1 MMPLRAIRLIDTG
14 IAFVIAIAFVV
25 AIGAASASADPF
37 TPRRASDT
45 SQQTSRFDL
54 QDFSELRRLEAG
66 RELRALSRDAD
77 RKVEE
82 RQLRSEGSRA
92 DVERYRQRARAEEE
106 LDRLTA
112 RYEADALAPGSG
124 FERFGPETRRV
135 LERSQIELRWVQR
148 RHDLELRLHEL
159 ERSVTDREPAGA
171 SPLQPLPR
179 W

>member
-1 MMPLRAIRLIDTG
+1 MRPLRAIGL
-14 IAFVIAIAFVV
+14 IAIAFVIG
-25 AIGAASASADPF
+25 IGADSASADPF
-37 TPRRASDT
+37 TPRRASD
-45 SQQTSRFDL
+45 SSRATPRLEL
-54 QDFSELRRLEAG
+54 QDFAELRRLEAG

-82 RQLRSEGSRA
+82 RRLRSEGSRA
-92 DVERYRQRARAEEE
+92 DVELYRQRARAQEE

-112 RYEADALAPGSG
+112 RYEVDALAPGSG

-159 ERSVTDREPAGA
+159 ERTVGDREPAGT
-171 SPLQPLPR
+171 SPFQPSPVFPAPGD
-179 W
+179 